1 MLTLEAALS
10 DKSQIGTFHLYEL
23 EVGGELYIGF
33 TSQEPSAR
41 LAQHLES
48 AREGSPYKVHKQ
60 LRKFGYYHS
69 FTVIKTFQHEVEA
82 LLNEIIEIKK
92 RGATLNKSKGGEGSK
107 YQIIET
113 KNNQGEAVFGVVSYA
128 ELAKKKTA
136 EKLQKLA
143 IQLDEQRR
151 QKHDA
156 YLESISNQKVF
167 DAFKAELQDAD
178 LPTLL
183 YTIQTN
189 DRFDRF
195 TCRDFILKQMPE
207 PAEDEFDREAFKEY
221 FETLI
226 VRYKSELASPSATFS
241 NWLADLKARQ
251 RLQIETVRAVDPDK
265 IITMSPTIAKTV
277 DPLTQ
282 FILPRFEIPP
292 PKAVPDIT
300 KHHLYPSLCLSDSA
314 FIKVLRP
321 DPIPPTEGKAK
332 ELIDLNCR
340 QIEDE
345 LLTDERPEAFVLF
358 IVKYGDDSGYWLRSE
373 VHELYEI
380 KRLTKP
386 SIKKDYSEAV
396 LDTEIIPAVERLN
409 QTERKL
415 NPTNIQDLEEPPKA
429 FLLTWPTYFLFLF
442 FLLVL
447 IMNT

>member
-1 MLTLEAALS
+1 MLTLEEALS

-48 AREGSPYKVHKQ
+48 AREGSPFKVHKQ

-113 KNNQGEAVFGVVSYA
+113 KNTQGEAVFGVISYA
-128 ELAKKKTA
+128 ELAKKKTD
-136 EKLQKLA
+136 EKLRKLA
-143 IQLDEQRR
+143 SQLDEQRR
-151 QKHDA
+151 KKHDA

-167 DAFKAELQDAD
+167 DAFKAELKDAD

-183 YTIQTN
+183 YTIQTH

-195 TCRDFILKQMPE
+195 TCRDFILEQMFN
-207 PAEDEFDREAFKEY
+207 PAETEFDREAYKEY
-221 FETLI
+221 FETLAE
-226 VRYKSELASPSATFS
+226 RYNRELESPSATFS

-251 RLQIETVRAVDPDK
+251 RLQIQTVRAVNPEE

-277 DPLTQ
+277 EPLTR

-292 PKAVPDIT
+292 PQAVPDLT
-300 KHHLYPSLCLSDSA
+300 KHHFYTSFCSSDSA
-314 FIKVLRP
+314 FLRVLRP
-321 DPIPPTEGKAK
+321 DPIPLTEGKAR
-332 ELIDLNCR
+332 ELIALNCR
-340 QIEDE
+340 QIQDE

-358 IVKYGDDSGYWLRSE
+358 VVRYGDDSGYWLRSE
-373 VHELYEI
+373 FHDLYEI
-380 KRLTKP
+380 KRLTRP
-386 SIKKDYSEAV
+386 SSKKHNSETI

-415 NPTNIQDLEEPPKA
+415 NPTNIENLEEPPKS
-429 FLLTWPTYFLFLF
+429 FLLRWPTYFLFLIC
-442 FLLVL
+442 LLVL
-447 IMNT
+447 SMNT